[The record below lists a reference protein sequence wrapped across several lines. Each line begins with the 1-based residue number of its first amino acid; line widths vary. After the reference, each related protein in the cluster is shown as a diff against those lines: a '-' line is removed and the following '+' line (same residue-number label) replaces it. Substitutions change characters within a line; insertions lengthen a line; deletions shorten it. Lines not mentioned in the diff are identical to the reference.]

1 MSATLHNET
10 EAVTRAA
17 SQQVRQY
24 LTFILDGDTYAIDLP
39 HIREI
44 IKYGHITPMP
54 MLPDLI
60 RGVINLRGAAVPV
73 IDLAVHFGSKPGPV
87 TGRSCIVVLDLQIR
101 DEVLVVGIVVDM
113 VYEVVELHDTDIEPL
128 PRLSAQLNTEFIA
141 GMGKVG
147 EEFLLL
153 LDVDKVLSSAEL
165 GLIAQVGEAG

>member
-1 MSATLHNET
+1 MSATLPNET
-10 EAVTRAA
+10 AAVARAA
-17 SQQVRQY
+17 GQQVRQY

-44 IKYGHITPMP
+44 IKYGQITPVP
-54 MLPDLI
+54 MLPNLI

-73 IDLAVHFGSKPGPV
+73 IDLAVHFGGKPGPV

-101 DEVLVVGIVVDM
+101 DEVLVVGVVVDM
-113 VYEVVELHDTDIEPL
+113 VYEVVELHDADIEPP
-128 PRLSAQLNTEFIA
+128 PRFSARLKADFIA

-165 GLIAQVGEAG
+165 GLIAHIGEVG